1 MTAVTVRA
9 ANSDEAPP
17 DLCFFSGPGSDFVL
31 KAKLKNLKS
40 KPQTIDFVNALA
52 PRVHGSLCIVA
63 LSEFKLRVEC
73 Q

>member
-1 MTAVTVRA
+1 MAAVTVSV
-9 ANSDEAPP
+9 ANSGEAPP
-17 DLCFFSGPGSDFVL
+17 DLCFFSGGSDFVL

-52 PRVHGSLCIVA
+52 PRVHGSLFIVA